1 MGREYRE
8 QAHNNPVLVLYH
20 QTVNTIDQRVTRGT
34 LEPDIAE
41 KAKADAKNC
50 KDMAIA
56 FNEYANGDYK
66 TDMDADALIAAA
78 MKQ

>member
-1 MGREYRE
+1 LER
-8 QAHNNPVLVLYH
+8 
-20 QTVNTIDQRVTRGT
+20 NTAD
-34 LEPDIAE
+34 

-78 MKQ
+78 MEK

>member
-1 MGREYRE
+1 M
-8 QAHNNPVLVLYH
+8 
-20 QTVNTIDQRVTRGT
+20 NTIDQRVTRGI
-34 LEPDIAE
+34 LGKDIAE

-66 TDMDADALIAAA
+66 TDMDEGKRILNF
-78 MKQ
+78 KQTIGL